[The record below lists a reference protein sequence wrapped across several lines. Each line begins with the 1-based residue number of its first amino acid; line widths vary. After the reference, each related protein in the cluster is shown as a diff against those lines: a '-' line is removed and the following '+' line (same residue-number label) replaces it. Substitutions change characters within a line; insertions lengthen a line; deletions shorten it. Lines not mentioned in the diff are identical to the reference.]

1 MQIHGHW
8 RSGCTRRVLATWF
21 EVRDDAP
28 EFVQVALEK
37 REQKGPEHLQ
47 RHPFGRVPVLVDG
60 DFVLYESQAIM
71 RHIAQGTALVPN
83 DAKRRATMDQ
93 FLSASLSYLA
103 TPASLINR
111 NIMVVKLLGLPS
123 NPEEIERGRSEVAE
137 VLSVYER
144 TLADREYL
152 AGPVSL
158 ADLDV
163 LPTLQ
168 MLVDLKQDDL
178 LENTPHVRA
187 WSERLRARASWQRV
201 LAMAAPR

>member
-1 MQIHGHW
+1 
-8 RSGCTRRVLATWF
+8 
-21 EVRDDAP
+21 
-28 EFVQVALEK
+28 
-37 REQKGPEHLQ
+37 
-47 RHPFGRVPVLVDG
+47 
-60 DFVLYESQAIM
+60 M

-111 NIMVVKLLGLPS
+111 NIMVVKLLGLPN

-178 LENTPHVRA
+178 LENTPRARA

-201 LAMAAPR
+201 LAMAPR